1 MVDGMEREYRGI
13 VLEMLAG
20 HTKEL
25 IEIKEKVNELHIKLA
40 ILETKQGFRSGM
52 WGALGGLMSGIGAAL
67 LILLA

>member
-1 MVDGMEREYRGI
+1 MEREYRGI

-25 IEIKEKVNELHIKLA
+25 IEIKEKVNDLHIKLA

>member
-1 MVDGMEREYRGI
+1 MVDDMEKEYRGI
-13 VLEMLAG
+13 VLGLLSE

-25 IEIKEKVNELHIKLA
+25 IEIKTKVNDLHVKLA
-40 ILETKQGFRSGM
+40 ILETKQGFRSGL